1 MFFVGLLVFIV
12 SVIIQYF
19 ALNRTAFGRS
29 IFITAAMFA
38 AGSIIWMSPHEV
50 SKFIA
55 GIFFVGG
62 WVFLLLMTFQSILR
76 ARYNKKKKLTDVNS

>member
-1 MFFVGLLVFIV
+1 MFFVGLLVFFV

-19 ALNRTAFGRS
+19 ALNRIAFGRF
-29 IFITAAMFA
+29 IFITVAMFVV
-38 AGSIIWMSPHEV
+38 GSIIWMSPHEV
-50 SKFIA
+50 SKFIS

-62 WVFLLLMTFQSILR
+62 WAFLLFMTFQSILR